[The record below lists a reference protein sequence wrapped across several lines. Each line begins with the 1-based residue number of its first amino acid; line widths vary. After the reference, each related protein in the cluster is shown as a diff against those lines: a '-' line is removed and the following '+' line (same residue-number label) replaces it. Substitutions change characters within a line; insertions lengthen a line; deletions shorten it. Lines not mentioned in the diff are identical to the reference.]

1 MGVRTTAQLKRLG
14 CSNLKSLVE
23 EEKFVIQDFDIINE
37 LSTFIAK
44 KGSYEAEEGSH
55 DDLAMCLVM
64 FAWLSGQPYF
74 KELTDNDIRMKLYRD
89 KMQMLEDELT
99 PFGYIADGVNDV
111 ETSFVD
117 TQGDRWVIVDEGAW

>member
-1 MGVRTTAQLKRLG
+1 
-14 CSNLKSLVE
+14 
-23 EEKFVIQDFDIINE
+23 
-37 LSTFIAK
+37 
-44 KGSYEAEEGSH
+44 
-55 DDLAMCLVM
+55 VM

>member
-14 CSNLKSLVE
+14 CSNLKSLIE
-23 EEKFVIQDFDIINE
+23 EQKFIIQDFDIINE
-37 LSTFIAK
+37 LSTFVAK

-74 KELTDNDIRMKLYRD
+74 KELTENDIREKLYKD

-99 PFGYIADGVNDV
+99 PFGFISSGLDEAQ
-111 ETSFVD
+111 ESFVD
-117 TQGDRWVIVDEGAW
+117 NQGDRWVVVDDGW